1 MKLKLD
7 ENLGAYAADLLQKA
21 GHDVATVATEKLTS
35 ASDRDVIDVSRRERR
50 CLVTLDLDFGNP
62 FLFRPSDYTGIAV
75 LRLPAK
81 PSRDDLLAVV
91 RTLVGGLAQA
101 DIAGKL
107 WIVQAGHLR
116 EYQEQSLE

>member
-7 ENLGAYAADLLQKA
+7 ENLGSCAADLLQKA
-21 GHDVATVATEKLTS
+21 GHHVATVAAERLAP
-35 ASDRDVIDVSRRERR
+35 ASDREVIDACQCERR